1 MSDKKIRETTVVKGY
16 KVFDPDWTCDP
27 TYINAKQYTCPGRFE
42 EDLKPIVT
50 KQGMH
55 FCKNLTSCFSYYEF
69 DPAKKVA
76 EVAAYGDISE
86 DGNLVCTNK
95 LEIIRELSWYE
106 VLDLVNEGKYCTG
119 FNNSGDNN
127 VGCNNN
133 GCRNSGNVNN
143 GDLNTGDGNCGDGN
157 TGCNN
162 TGNWNTGFCNSGNS
176 NTGDDNVG
184 NLNTGFCNSGNSNTG
199 DDNVGD
205 YNSGIKNFGHSN
217 TGCQNIGN
225 QNTGNKN
232 IGHSNVGNNNAGN
245 LNTGNYNLGNEN
257 TGIGN
262 SGNNNTGDWNKSD
275 GNTGCFNTKD
285 QPLMMFFNK
294 PYRITLDEWRRSKA
308 YKILL
313 TMPMLTFKDTEL
325 KKIEDEQKCDGP
337 RKEQMCDYDYDKIK
351 NEGSTSEI
359 AYIRL
364 QWWDNLNDCDKD
376 VIRNIPNFDE
386 DVFLKCICS

>member
-50 KQGMH
+50 KHGMH

-162 TGNWNTGFCNSGNS
+162 TGN
-176 NTGDDNVG
+176 
-184 NLNTGFCNSGNSNTG
+184 LNTGFCNSGNSNTG

-205 YNSGIKNFGHSN
+205 YNSGIKNYGHSN

-325 KKIEDEQKCDGP
+325 EKIEDEQKCDDS
-337 RKEQMCDYDYDKIK
+337 RKEPMCDYDYDKTK
-351 NEGSTSEI
+351 NEESTSEI

-364 QWWDNLNDCDKD
+364 QWWDNLNDRDKD

>member
-157 TGCNN
+157 TGWNN
-162 TGNWNTGFCNSGNS
+162 TGNW
-176 NTGDDNVG
+176 
-184 NLNTGFCNSGNSNTG
+184 NTGFCNSGNSNTG

-325 KKIEDEQKCDGP
+325 EKIEDEQKCDDS
-337 RKEQMCDYDYDKIK
+337 RKEPMCDYDYDKTK
-351 NEGSTSEI
+351 NEESTSEI

-364 QWWDNLNDCDKD
+364 QWWDNLNDRDKD

>member
-184 NLNTGFCNSGNSNTG
+184 
-199 DDNVGD
+199 D
-205 YNSGIKNFGHSN
+205 YNSGIKNYGHSN

-262 SGNNNTGDWNKSD
+262 SSNNNTGDWNKSD

-325 KKIEDEQKCDGP
+325 EKIEDEQKCDDS
-337 RKEQMCDYDYDKIK
+337 RKEPMCDYDYDKTK
-351 NEGSTSEI
+351 NEESTSEI

-364 QWWDNLNDCDKD
+364 QWWDNLNDRDKD

>member
-184 NLNTGFCNSGNSNTG
+184 
-199 DDNVGD
+199 D

-313 TMPMLTFKDTEL
+313 TMPMLTFKDTEFE
-325 KKIEDEQKCDGP
+325 KIEDEQKCDDS
-337 RKEQMCDYDYDKIK
+337 RKEPMCDYDYDKTK
-351 NEGSTSEI
+351 NEESTSEI

-364 QWWDNLNDCDKD
+364 QWWDNLNDRDKD

>member
-162 TGNWNTGFCNSGNS
+162 TGN
-176 NTGDDNVG
+176 
-184 NLNTGFCNSGNSNTG
+184 LNTGFCNSGNSNTG

-325 KKIEDEQKCDGP
+325 EKIEDEQKCDDS
-337 RKEQMCDYDYDKIK
+337 RKEPMCDYDYDKTK
-351 NEGSTSEI
+351 NEESTSEI

-364 QWWDNLNDCDKD
+364 QWWDNLNDRDKD

>member
-106 VLDLVNEGKYCTG
+106 VLDLVNEWKYCTG

-162 TGNWNTGFCNSGNS
+162 TGNW
-176 NTGDDNVG
+176 
-184 NLNTGFCNSGNSNTG
+184 NTGFCNSGNSNTG

-325 KKIEDEQKCDGP
+325 EKIEDEQKCDDS
-337 RKEQMCDYDYDKIK
+337 RKEPMCDYDYDKTK
-351 NEGSTSEI
+351 NEESTSEI

-364 QWWDNLNDCDKD
+364 QWWDNLNDRDKD

>member
-184 NLNTGFCNSGNSNTG
+184 
-199 DDNVGD
+199 D
-205 YNSGIKNFGHSN
+205 YNSGIKNYGHSN

-325 KKIEDEQKCDGP
+325 EKIEDEQKCDDS
-337 RKEQMCDYDYDKIK
+337 RKEPMCDYDYDKTK
-351 NEGSTSEI
+351 NEESTSEI

-364 QWWDNLNDCDKD
+364 QWWDNLNDRDKD

>member
-1 MSDKKIRETTVVKGY
+1 MSDEKSNETAVVKGY
-16 KVFDPDWTCDP
+16 KVFDLDWTCDP
-27 TYINAKQYTCPGRFE
+27 TCINAKQYTCPGRFE
-42 EDLKPIVT
+42 EDLEPIIT

-55 FCKNLTSCFSYYEF
+55 FCKTLTFCFNYYEF

-119 FNNSGDNN
+119 FNNSGD
-127 VGCNNN
+127 CNTGHHNK
-133 GCRNSGNVNN
+133 GSYNSGNDNSGNWNV
-143 GDLNTGDGNCGDGN
+143 GDGNRGYGN
-157 TGCNN
+157 TGCKNA
-162 TGNWNTGFCNSGNS
+162 GNWNTGSYNSGNS
-176 NTGDDNVG
+176 NTGDGNVG
-184 NLNTGFCNSGNSNTG
+184 ENNSGDENSGHSNTG
-199 DDNVGD
+199 N
-205 YNSGIKNFGHSN
+205 KHFGNRN

-225 QNTGNKN
+225 QNTGDKN
-232 IGHSNVGNNNAGN
+232 MGYSNVGNDNAGN
-245 LNTGNYNLGNEN
+245 LNTGNFNLGNAN

-262 SGNNNTGDWNKSD
+262 AGNNNTGDWNKSD
-275 GNTGCFNTKD
+275 WNTGCFNTED

-313 TMPMLTFKDTEL
+313 TMPMLTFGDGEL
-325 KKIEDEQKCDGP
+325 EKLEDEQKYNGT
-337 RKEQMCDYDYDKIK
+337 RKEPMWVYDYNRTKDEESIPA
-351 NEGSTSEI
+351 I
-359 AYIRL
+359 AYVRL
-364 QWWDNLNDCDKD
+364 QWWNNLSDRDKN

-386 DVFLKCICS
+386 EIFLKCICS

>member
-162 TGNWNTGFCNSGNS
+162 TGN
-176 NTGDDNVG
+176 
-184 NLNTGFCNSGNSNTG
+184 LNTGFCNSGNSNTG

-205 YNSGIKNFGHSN
+205 YNSGIKNYGHSN

-325 KKIEDEQKCDGP
+325 EKIEDEQKCDDS
-337 RKEQMCDYDYDKIK
+337 RKEPMCDYDYDKTK
-351 NEGSTSEI
+351 NEESTSEI

-364 QWWDNLNDCDKD
+364 QWWDNLNDRDKD

>member
-184 NLNTGFCNSGNSNTG
+184 
-199 DDNVGD
+199 D

-275 GNTGCFNTKD
+275 GNTGCFNTKG

-325 KKIEDEQKCDGP
+325 EKIEDEQKCDDS
-337 RKEQMCDYDYDKIK
+337 RKEPMCDYDYDKTK
-351 NEGSTSEI
+351 NEESTSEI

-364 QWWDNLNDCDKD
+364 QWWDNLNDRDKD

>member
-184 NLNTGFCNSGNSNTG
+184 
-199 DDNVGD
+199 D

-325 KKIEDEQKCDGP
+325 EKIEDEQKCDDS
-337 RKEQMCDYDYDKIK
+337 RKEPMCDYDYDKTK
-351 NEGSTSEI
+351 NEESTSEI

-364 QWWDNLNDCDKD
+364 QWWDNLNDRDKD

>member
-176 NTGDDNVG
+176 NT
-184 NLNTGFCNSGNSNTG
+184 S

-325 KKIEDEQKCDGP
+325 EKIEDEQKCDDS
-337 RKEQMCDYDYDKIK
+337 RKEPMCDYDYDKTK
-351 NEGSTSEI
+351 NEESTSEI

-364 QWWDNLNDCDKD
+364 QWWDNLNDRDKD

>member
-162 TGNWNTGFCNSGNS
+162 TGNLNTGFCNSGNS

-184 NLNTGFCNSGNSNTG
+184 N
-199 DDNVGD
+199 
-205 YNSGIKNFGHSN
+205 YNSGIKNYGHSN

-325 KKIEDEQKCDGP
+325 EKIEDEQKCDDS
-337 RKEQMCDYDYDKIK
+337 RKEPMCDYDYDKTK
-351 NEGSTSEI
+351 NEESTSEI

-364 QWWDNLNDCDKD
+364 QWWDNLNDRDKD

>member
-184 NLNTGFCNSGNSNTG
+184 
-199 DDNVGD
+199 D

-325 KKIEDEQKCDGP
+325 EKIEDEQKCDDS
-337 RKEQMCDYDYDKIK
+337 RKEPMCDYDYDKTK
-351 NEGSTSEI
+351 NEESTFEI

-364 QWWDNLNDCDKD
+364 QWWDNLNDRDKD